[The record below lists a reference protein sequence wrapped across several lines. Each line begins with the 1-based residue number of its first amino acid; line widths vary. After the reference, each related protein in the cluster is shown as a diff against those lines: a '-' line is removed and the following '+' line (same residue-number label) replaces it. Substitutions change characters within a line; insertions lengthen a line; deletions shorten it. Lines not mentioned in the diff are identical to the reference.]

1 MDITQEADVQSAVST
16 IIKNHGGVD
25 VLINNAGFGLYGAM
39 EDIPLDAARYQFEVN
54 LFGMAQVASR
64 LALSPRTLQRQLQN
78 ESSSFKAVL
87 NQTRNQLAQ
96 HYLLQTPLQLDEIS
110 FLLGFQDGNSF
121 NRAFAVWMA
130 TTPGEYRRTQR
141 ATTGQHL

>member
-1 MDITQEADVQSAVST
+1 MQVILAR
-16 IIKNHGGVD
+16 GGL
-25 VLINNAGFGLYGAM
+25 LIEMLPSGQNS
-39 EDIPLDAARYQFEVN
+39 
-54 LFGMAQVASR
+54 MAQVASR

-87 NQTRNQLAQ
+87 NQTRSKLAQ
-96 HYLLQTPLQLDEIS
+96 HYLLQTHLPLDEIS

-130 TTPGEYRRTQR
+130 TTPGEYRRSQR
-141 ATTGQHL
+141 ATTGEHR